1 MMYYFNNCRAYDH
14 EELYGAGAFYDLR
27 TTGQQATQATKL
39 RQGDQCVVV
48 TRTTNGYLV
57 FTWFAFQCERL
68 LRDNTGAGPYRV
80 FFGTPLDSATRS
92 QDDAVG
98 DPRLAAFFD
107 KNGNFKRRA
116 VTMSD

>member
-80 FFGTPLDSATRS
+80 NPFDWNRVINPARRRKSDSAPTRPADRTS
-92 QDDAVG
+92 
-98 DPRLAAFFD
+98 
-107 KNGNFKRRA
+107 RRS
-116 VTMSD
+116 VR